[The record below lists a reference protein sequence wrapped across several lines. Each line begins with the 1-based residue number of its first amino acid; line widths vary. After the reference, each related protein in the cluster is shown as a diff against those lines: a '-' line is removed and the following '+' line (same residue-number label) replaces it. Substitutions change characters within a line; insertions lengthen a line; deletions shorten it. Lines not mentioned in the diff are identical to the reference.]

1 MSEIPPLPTDGLM
14 PHQPPMRLIETV
26 RANEADGSGICEAI
40 VNESTVYLEED
51 GTMAPEA
58 LAELMAQA
66 FAAISGARDR
76 HSGRPPQ
83 IGYLVGIKH
92 ARFFAQARSGDRLLI
107 HVRPTGDFAGF
118 VLVAGEV
125 HCQDRLLASGE
136 MKVWVD
142 PTSRHGQQST
152 P

>member
-1 MSEIPPLPTDGLM
+1 MSGKPSLSTDALM

-26 RANEADGSGICEAI
+26 RTTEADGSGICEAI
-40 VNESTVYLEED
+40 VNESAVFLEED

-66 FAAISGARDR
+66 FAAISGARGR

-83 IGYLVGIKH
+83 TGYLVGIKQ
-92 ARFFAQARSGDRLLI
+92 ARFFARAHSGDRLQV
-107 HVRPTGDFAGF
+107 HVRPAGDFAGF
-118 VLVAGEV
+118 VLIAGEV

-136 MKVWVD
+136 MKIWVD
-142 PTSRHGQQST
+142 PASRHGKQST